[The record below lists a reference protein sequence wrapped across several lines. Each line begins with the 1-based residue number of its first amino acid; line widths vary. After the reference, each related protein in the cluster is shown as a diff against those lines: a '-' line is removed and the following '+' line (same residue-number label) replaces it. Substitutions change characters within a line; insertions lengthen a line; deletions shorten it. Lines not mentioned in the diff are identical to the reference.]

1 VEIFF
6 SLCWLFHLCLPLTK
20 TLFYLFFF
28 SPPFFPFVLT
38 AVCSFLFYFIIIFF
52 LIEFCPVSINQTMA
66 PESSKRPLGG
76 GDELNTIDVYI
87 RMNDDPERDYC
98 FNVDRSA
105 PVAKLH
111 DIFATLPMALS
122 PSYFYEPLPV
132 GFKLS
137 THPGFLTSEGAL
149 LFARDAAN
157 PGPYLKSVDQ
167 NAEIGNVAW
176 EGQLIVPV
184 WRLHT
189 RRILVVASLLLGWLY
204 LDLPQYITPTPGMN
218 PTLLISRVFEHVLP
232 AGAVS
237 ADAVENLGGNDGG
250 SPLTQWMFFLVHVIK
265 CAIIALVFYAGLIN
279 PLTMN
284 PFKARF
290 AAKNKAAE
298 LTPEKLLAIGWTG
311 THRATPA
318 QWRENNRKHQ
328 IDRVGGIGK
337 AHSMGILEQLR
348 FAGVYLGPGEG
359 FNTPL
364 TKDNKNTLAGADEFG
379 LGKTQGKFLLSDEY
393 YKLLLQD
400 ISLKLH
406 DETLSDREKTA
417 LLKSFRASGPIFG
430 PQELQALY
438 VARRALGHGI
448 NGKQ

>member
-1 VEIFF
+1 
-6 SLCWLFHLCLPLTK
+6 
-20 TLFYLFFF
+20 
-28 SPPFFPFVLT
+28 
-38 AVCSFLFYFIIIFF
+38 
-52 LIEFCPVSINQTMA
+52 MA
-66 PESSKRPLGG
+66 SESSKHTLGG

-111 DIFATLPMALS
+111 EIFTTLPMALT
-122 PSYFYEPLPV
+122 PSYFYERLPA

-149 LFARDAAN
+149 LFTRDAAES
-157 PGPYLKSVDQ
+157 GPYLKAIDQ
-167 NAEIGNVAW
+167 NAEIGTVAW
-176 EGQLIVPV
+176 EGQLFVPV
-184 WRLHT
+184 WRPHM

-204 LDLPQYITPTPGMN
+204 LDLPQYITPTPGIN
-218 PTLLISRVFEHVLP
+218 PTLLISRMFEFVLP

-237 ADAVENLGGNDGG
+237 GAAVENLGGSDGG

-265 CAIIALVFYAGLIN
+265 CAIIALILYAGLIN
-279 PLTMN
+279 PLTTN
-284 PFKARF
+284 PLKARF

-318 QWRENNRKHQ
+318 EWRESNRKNQ
-328 IDRVGGIGK
+328 IDRVGGVGK
-337 AHSMGILEQLR
+337 AHTMGILEQLR

-364 TKDNKNTLAGADEFG
+364 TTENKNKPFTSLD
-379 LGKTQGKFLLSDEY
+379 KTDGKFLLSDEY
-393 YKLLLQD
+393 YKLLLED
-400 ISLKLH
+400 ISRKLQ
-406 DETLSDREKTA
+406 DETLSDREKTT
-417 LLKSFRASGPIFG
+417 LLKSFRVSGPVFG

-438 VARRALGHGI
+438 TARKALGHGI
-448 NGKQ
+448 DGKQ

>member
-1 VEIFF
+1 
-6 SLCWLFHLCLPLTK
+6 
-20 TLFYLFFF
+20 
-28 SPPFFPFVLT
+28 
-38 AVCSFLFYFIIIFF
+38 
-52 LIEFCPVSINQTMA
+52 MA
-66 PESSKRPLGG
+66 SESSKRTLGG

-111 DIFATLPMALS
+111 DIFTTLPMALS
-122 PSYFYEPLPV
+122 PSYFYERLPV
-132 GFKLS
+132 GFKIS

-149 LFARDAAN
+149 LFARDAAD
-157 PGPYLKSVDQ
+157 PGPYLKPVDQ
-167 NAEIGNVAW
+167 NEEIGKVAW
-176 EGQLIVPV
+176 EGQLFVPV
-184 WRLHT
+184 WRPHT
-189 RRILVVASLLLGWLY
+189 RRILVMASILLGWLY
-204 LDLPQYITPTPGMN
+204 LDLPQYITPTPGIN
-218 PTLLISRVFEHVLP
+218 PTLLISRVFERVLP

-237 ADAVENLGGNDGG
+237 ADAVESLGGNDGG
-250 SPLTQWMFFLVHVIK
+250 SPITQWMFFFVHVIK

-279 PLTMN
+279 PLTTN

-318 QWRENNRKHQ
+318 QWRDDNRKHQ
-328 IDRVGGIGK
+328 IDRVGGVGK
-337 AHSMGILEQLR
+337 AHTMGILEQLR

-359 FNTPL
+359 FNTSPQENNL
-364 TKDNKNTLAGADEFG
+364 P
-379 LGKTQGKFLLSDEY
+379 GKPNMVDDDKPQEKFLLSDEY

-400 ISLKLH
+400 ISQKLH
-406 DETLSDREKTA
+406 DDTRSDREKTA

-430 PQELQALY
+430 PEELQALY
-438 VARRALGHGI
+438 IIRKALGHGI
-448 NGKQ
+448 DGKQ